1 MKKQMITMF
10 LALLLSLSLIGSISA
25 VSDEKMHYEPVPDDV
40 VIAFEAETEIFTQ
53 MLDSNFIY
61 NEAFVSDSLLIEG
74 SMLSLLP
81 EAIEGRLHKDR
92 ISEFMLDFYGVT
104 MNPAAYNQSYVAG
117 EYFYYIPKGYDKAS
131 HTIISIDYDGE
142 YYTVVS
148 NVVFSTHDL
157 THAPHKVVS
166 TFVANKE
173 SEFGYNLINCILE

>member
-40 VIAFEAETEIFTQ
+40 VIAYEHETEIFTQ
-53 MLDSNFIY
+53 MLDKNFLY
-61 NEAFVSDSLLIEG
+61 NDDFVSDSLVIEG
-74 SMLSLLP
+74 AMLSLMP
-81 EAIEGRLHKDR
+81 EAVEGRLHKDR
-92 ISEFMLDFYGVT
+92 ICEFVLNFYGVT